1 MKLAKRLISLA
12 LALLMVFALVA
23 CTDDPVDTNTGSQ
36 STNSNNTDPNTGNTS
51 SEEVEFDPGDRPYD
65 ETKGKTFYIIQH
77 EPPETPFKYSQD
89 SLMGEKVAERIDEIE
104 AAYGVT
110 VVFDQVAYSDAF
122 ATSMQQKEVTGEGG
136 DIVFSTNNS
145 MLRLA
150 LGIGGNSSLMVDLL
164 TVDHI
169 INFWDM
175 DKWGNIISRETMMA
189 GGTFY
194 GVAPNLWID
203 RTPLPFYL
211 LVYNREMLK
220 TFEAIDPQEAWEKKE
235 WDRDTMLESITSVYD
250 DSTGVKIFGI
260 AAQGLHMTRATV
272 LSTGAQ
278 LVNIDKINADGTVE
292 WHNGFKN
299 ADVVEALQW
308 LKNAYNENTKY
319 FNNLWSSSAWV
330 HQDPLLNGEA
340 AYCMTRP
347 DVLLNQIVVEAD
359 FDFGLA
365 LWAGAEPN
373 QMTGYFENSSGITIP
388 VFASKIEHSAFIMW
402 DLFEGLN
409 GIESFDDLIAYYRD
423 TYFTSDLDVAFL
435 LRDGATL
442 MYSYWPNGVDNL
454 WSNLGGSLLTAAT
467 VQGVVDKFAGSTDAM
482 IDQHVVPNQVAL
494 EKYRSEGFF
503 D

>member
-1 MKLAKRLISLA
+1 MKLAKRLLSLT

-23 CTDDPVDTNTGSQ
+23 CNDDPVDTNTGSQ
-36 STNSNNTDPNTGNTS
+36 GGPNTDTNSDNTS
-51 SEEVEFDPGDRPYD
+51 SEEVSFDPGPRPYD

-77 EPPETPFKYSQD
+77 QDAATPFNYSQD
-89 SLMGEKVAERIDEIE
+89 SLMGEKIAERINEIE
-104 AAYGVT
+104 TAYGVT
-110 VVFDQVAYSDAF
+110 VEFVPVAYSDAF
-122 ATSMQQKEVTGEGG
+122 ATAMQQMEVTGAGG

-145 MLRLA
+145 KLRLA
-150 LGIGGNSSLMVDLL
+150 LGVGAETSLMVDLL

-211 LVYNREMLK
+211 LVYNRDLLK
-220 TFEAIDPQEAWEKKE
+220 EFEALDPQEAWEKKE
-235 WDRDTMLESITSVYD
+235 WDRDAMLESITSVYD

-319 FNNLWSSSAWV
+319 FNNLWNSSSWV

-373 QMTGYFENSSGITIP
+373 QMTGYYENSSGITIP
-388 VFASKIEHSAFIMW
+388 VFANKIEHSAFIMW

-409 GIESFDDLIAYYRD
+409 GIESFDDLISYYRE
-423 TYFTSDLDVAFL
+423 TYFTSDLDVTFL

-442 MYSYWPNGVDNL
+442 MYSYWPNGVDSL
-454 WSNLGGSLLTAAT
+454 WTNLGGGLLSAAS
-467 VQGVVDKFAGSTDAM
+467 VQGLVDKYAGSTDTM
-482 IDQHVVPNQVAL
+482 IDQHVVPNQVAIA
-494 EKYRSEGFF
+494 KYRSEGFF